1 MHEYSAVDCPAL
13 SHNSVLITYFSD
25 VDVIGRHCAGPR
37 AQARTPRRDP
47 APRRWDRSRWSE
59 TTNQGRDSQIP
70 SIERHEL
77 ALLCET
83 GPQSEDGGNPPQRSI
98 FRQIGPSRCSSGFDP
113 RFREARLRCSA
124 QPPAATA
131 RHLILRPGGCH
142 GRGNQVDGARGN
154 SLASAAPVPRGSRS
168 RPDSLSRATSG
179 IAKG

>member
-1 MHEYSAVDCPAL
+1 M

-25 VDVIGRHCAGPR
+25 VDVIGRHCAGRGHRPG
-37 AQARTPRRDP
+37 RRDEVPHQDDGTGADGARRRTRVVILRSP
-47 APRRWDRSRWSE
+47 ALSATSWRFSARPDRRVKMEVIHQRDRSSVGSVPRDAHRVS
-59 TTNQGRDSQIP
+59 TRDSA
-70 SIERHEL
+70 R
-77 ALLCET
+77 
-83 GPQSEDGGNPPQRSI
+83 R
-98 FRQIGPSRCSSGFDP
+98 
-113 RFREARLRCSA
+113 RLRCSA

-142 GRGNQVDGARGN
+142 RRGNQVDGARGN